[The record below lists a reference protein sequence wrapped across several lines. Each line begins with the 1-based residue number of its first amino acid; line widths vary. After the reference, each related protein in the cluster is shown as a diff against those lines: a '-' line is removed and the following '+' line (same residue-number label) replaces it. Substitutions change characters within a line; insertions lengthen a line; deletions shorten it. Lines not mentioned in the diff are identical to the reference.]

1 MREGLCKENRN
12 NRMYC
17 WWSVVMTISSL
28 QSAPQHASPGTFSV
42 SMYFLPY
49 HHILSSQ
56 KQYKHLEISTKKDN
70 SKKQFAERNDNV
82 KRRWERWW
90 GLRVNWD
97 YTWNREKMCGGEVLV
112 WQADSNADNNYL
124 TYIRSLRQNLHPFV
138 DAMFD
143 YKGTNNIKSNQSLA
157 LSVCKINTI
166 SFTYLSDSIPLF
178 QLYEGDSTKGILV
191 RCVMKC
197 ECVWE
202 TKRETKATFSTIQV

>member
-1 MREGLCKENRN
+1 
-12 NRMYC
+12 
-17 WWSVVMTISSL
+17 
-28 QSAPQHASPGTFSV
+28 
-42 SMYFLPY
+42 
-49 HHILSSQ
+49 
-56 KQYKHLEISTKKDN
+56 
-70 SKKQFAERNDNV
+70 
-82 KRRWERWW
+82 
-90 GLRVNWD
+90 
-97 YTWNREKMCGGEVLV
+97 MCGGEVLV
-112 WQADSNADNNYL
+112 WQADGNADNNYL

-197 ECVWE
+197 ERQRERLRLPSAPSKC
-202 TKRETKATFSTIQV
+202 RETFTPVKSYILLPGWHDEIKPSALSWNLRERMSR